1 MSPRPGGDVS
11 NSSEFAVIGSG
22 EWRTDNGQRHTGRS
36 VGLLF
41 VREHPALALTL
52 VYLAVTFVG
61 RLDELWYFQFFKINI
76 FNYSSP
82 EDFFLAPVRNPIVVP
97 FLLVPALIILFA
109 AWVRDKR
116 SKPEQPTLS
125 AETNSLKQWWAH
137 PMARLAIGSLIVVTT
152 AAALTQIHASR
163 RSSEMKAGVGRRV
176 SFERTDG
183 IKFNEQPL
191 LLGSTA
197 RFFFLYYPDR
207 KVTEIVP
214 VGNTALMTVDS
225 HARSDSATRT
235 VTPGVNK
242 ETSSLSP

>member
-1 MSPRPGGDVS
+1 M
-11 NSSEFAVIGSG
+11 
-22 EWRTDNGQRHTGRS
+22 
-36 VGLLF
+36 F

-61 RLDELWYFQFFKINI
+61 RLDELWYFEFFKINI

-97 FLLVPALIILFA
+97 FLLVPALIIVFA

-116 SKPEQPTLS
+116 SEPDQPTLS
-125 AETNSLKQWWAH
+125 AQSNSLRHWWGH
-137 PMARLAIGSLIVVTT
+137 PMARLAIGSMIVVTT

-183 IKFNEQPL
+183 IKFSEQPL

-225 HARSDSATRT
+225 HARLDSATRT